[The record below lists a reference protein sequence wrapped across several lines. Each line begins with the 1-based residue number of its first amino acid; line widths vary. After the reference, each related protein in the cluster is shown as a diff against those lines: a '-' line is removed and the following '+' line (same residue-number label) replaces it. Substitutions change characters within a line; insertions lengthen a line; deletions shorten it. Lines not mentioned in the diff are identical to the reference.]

1 MITISPIAEWH
12 TVKCKIIG
20 LHFALSGGRKCK
32 KAEYWFPYAG
42 QVMDFTP
49 DYSYNRFFRCKLFLR
64 CLIKGDFIN
73 IVRYGICRR
82 REWGMK
88 DLQWILDTAASAY
101 EKRFMKKNEDIC
113 WYFFWLHTENLL
125 ILLTEPKKNSNI
137 KQ

>member
-1 MITISPIAEWH
+1 M
-12 TVKCKIIG
+12 
-20 LHFALSGGRKCK
+20 HFALSGGRKCK
-32 KAEYWFPYAG
+32 KAEYGFPYAG

-101 EKRFMKKNEDIC
+101 EKRFMKKTRIFVDISFD
-113 WYFFWLHTENLL
+113 YTQK
-125 ILLTEPKKNSNI
+125 IS
-137 KQ
+137 